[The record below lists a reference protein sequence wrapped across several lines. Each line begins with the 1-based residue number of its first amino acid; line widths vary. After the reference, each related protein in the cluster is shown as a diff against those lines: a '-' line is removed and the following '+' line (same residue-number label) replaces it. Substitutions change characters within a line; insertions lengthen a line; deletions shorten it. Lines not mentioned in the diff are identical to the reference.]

1 MPQRHKASMTALP
14 DTDSTD
20 GNIIEKC
27 VFKTKHK
34 PEVALLKIIVGQH
47 VFPTKQMTK

>member
-1 MPQRHKASMTALP
+1 MPQRHKASMTALL

-20 GNIIEKC
+20 GKIIEKC

-34 PEVALLKIIVGQH
+34 PEVALLKVIGGKH
-47 VFPTKQMTK
+47 VFPIKQMTR